1 MKFQEFFHFCLD
13 KMLVTNKDNFETFLE
28 AFELIS
34 EKEGKIEY
42 LKFPQLMTAVAKKLI
57 PGQKRPILALLND
70 YLGDKT
76 VAVEDTSTLF
86 FLTESPEAQNF
97 PARGC
102 QQTPHILQH
111 VQNLCKL

>member
-42 LKFPQLMTAVAKKLI
+42 LKFP
-57 PGQKRPILALLND
+57 
-70 YLGDKT
+70 
-76 VAVEDTSTLF
+76 
-86 FLTESPEAQNF
+86 
-97 PARGC
+97 
-102 QQTPHILQH
+102 
-111 VQNLCKL
+111 